1 MLCEHDLLCLPI
13 NSLRWQLMER
23 QCQGHNIRM
32 YLCVNWRRIRKFI
45 FCILY
50 LHDSTGLC
58 PPFCRKSLW
67 LHIYMQYVVHLW
79 IRDELDCPLIKL
91 LISMESY
98 HLNESQCTRA
108 FLAIPPSFHSLALSS
123 FFSEAC
129 LHPPCSCT
137 CEGDV
142 HDNWRAGLW
151 WYIPSQGRWRGDCF
165 PTNLIPSLDYLSGYD
180 ASSSEQLSGKGKVN

>member
-13 NSLRWQLMER
+13 NSLRWQLVER

-32 YLCVNWRRIRKFI
+32 YLCVNWRRIRKFT

-123 FFSEAC
+123 LFFRGMPSST
-129 LHPPCSCT
+129 LL
-137 CEGDV
+137 V
-142 HDNWRAGLW
+142 HLWRW
-151 WYIPSQGRWRGDCF
+151 CPW
-165 PTNLIPSLDYLSGYD
+165 
-180 ASSSEQLSGKGKVN
+180 QLESWIMMIYSITGKVKRRLLSH